1 MKLNHL
7 FQTKITTESLSLVRN
22 MNPVLNESTFFS
34 GKMNTFKT
42 NDEITVLKNPSF
54 IKLQGLM
61 NKSKKGELRGL
72 ITYDDDG
79 AEEYYFWDASVLNHW
94 GFYNKFGFGDDD
106 SDVNFILTKDSIL
119 FPVYMIHPEAHGI
132 KDEERLHN
140 IKCDM
145 EMVTQDHTIQKLYP
159 NGFKIGVSY

>member
-1 MKLNHL
+1 MKLNQL

-22 MNPVLNESTFFS
+22 MNPTLNESTFFS

-132 KDEERLHN
+132 KDKERLHN

-145 EMVTQDHTIQKLYP
+145 EMVTQDYTIQKLYP

>member
-1 MKLNHL
+1 MKLNQL
-7 FQTKITTESLSLVRN
+7 FQTKLTTESSS
-22 MNPVLNESTFFS
+22 LNESTFFN
-34 GKMNTFKT
+34 GKMNMFKN
-42 NDEITVLKNPSF
+42 NDEITVLKDPSF
-54 IKLQGLM
+54 VQLQGLM

-72 ITYDDDG
+72 ITYDNDG
-79 AEEYYFWDASVLNHW
+79 GTEYYFWDASVLNHW

-119 FPVYMIHPEAHGI
+119 FPSYMINPEAHGI
-132 KDEERLHN
+132 KGKERLHD

-145 EMVTQDHTIQKLYP
+145 EMVTQDYTIQKLYP